1 MFRKYETSK
10 VDLRSSSQP
19 NLPRR
24 PAHNRLPIHT
34 RLALLTQF
42 RITRDLLRIF
52 GIHDHDL
59 SKLTMRACR
68 TVEEHGLRGRDG
80 HVEGSNIGL
89 AVCKRDVAG
98 MNATVHGRAG
108 GVGRGLRDGVVAV
121 AELELNDVADCG
133 GHGVGDEGVLWAADD
148 DGDDLGLALVGV
160 GWEWMLTR

>member
-34 RLALLTQF
+34 RLTLLTQF
-42 RITRDLLRIF
+42 RITCDLLRIF

-89 AVCKRDVAG
+89 AVCERDVAG
-98 MNATVHGRAG
+98 MNAAVHGRAG

-121 AELELNDVADCG
+121 AELELNDVADRG
-133 GHGVGDEGVLWAADD
+133 GHGVGDEGVLWAADN